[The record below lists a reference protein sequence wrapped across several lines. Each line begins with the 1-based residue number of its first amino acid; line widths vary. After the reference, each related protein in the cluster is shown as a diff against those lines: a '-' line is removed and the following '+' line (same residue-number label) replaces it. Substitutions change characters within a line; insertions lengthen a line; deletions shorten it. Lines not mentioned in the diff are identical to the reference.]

1 MLLHDQKRTNCS
13 SNKIENMAVGRFDNI
28 GGNLGDLRLFSRE
41 GFLSITAKIGRG
53 GGNCTPC
60 TDGPAKGH
68 VLGFFMRKYNY
79 YC

>member
-1 MLLHDQKRTNCS
+1 MIQDFFK
-13 SNKIENMAVGRFDNI
+13 G
-28 GGNLGDLRLFSRE
+28 E
-41 GFLSITAKIGRG
+41 GFPSITAKIGGG

>member
-41 GFLSITAKIGRG
+41 GFLSITAKIGG
-53 GGNCTPC
+53 GGQLHPLYRRPCKRACTRVFY
-60 TDGPAKGH
+60 A
-68 VLGFFMRKYNY
+68 
-79 YC
+79 